1 MLVFKKGA
9 DTEGIA
15 ELPDTRLTVFTAN
28 LDKPPSLSSLYV
40 KTVGFN
46 LGQS

>member
-9 DTEGIA
+9 DTEGIT

-28 LDKPPSLSSLYV
+28 LDKPPHYDLCMSKLLD
-40 KTVGFN
+40 
-46 LGQS
+46 LI